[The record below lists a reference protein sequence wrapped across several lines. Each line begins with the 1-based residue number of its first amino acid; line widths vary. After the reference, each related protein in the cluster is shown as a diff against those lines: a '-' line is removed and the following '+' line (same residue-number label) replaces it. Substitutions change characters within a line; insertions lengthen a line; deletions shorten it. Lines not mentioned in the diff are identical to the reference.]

1 MYEISRLSKLIWNQN
16 EERKKIVDMKRKI
29 NLSRLITPLISF
41 FFLLYP
47 IMINVRL
54 HEIMCLIIPPS
65 PPPH

>member
-1 MYEISRLSKLIWNQN
+1 MKR
-16 EERKKIVDMKRKI
+16 KIVDMKRKKI
-29 NLSRLITPLISF
+29 NLSRIITPLISFF